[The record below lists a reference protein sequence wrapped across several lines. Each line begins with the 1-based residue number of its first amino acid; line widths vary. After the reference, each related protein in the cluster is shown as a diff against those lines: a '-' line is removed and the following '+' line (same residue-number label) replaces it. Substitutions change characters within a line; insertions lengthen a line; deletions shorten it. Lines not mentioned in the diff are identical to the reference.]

1 MTQSDPNAPGARP
14 EKQHFFDKPRNVRA
28 VLGVFFVI
36 AIITLGIDLG
46 FDRHTDH
53 PYERRV
59 GFYGIWGFVSCV
71 VLVLAARGLRR
82 LIMRGEDHY
91 GD

>member
-1 MTQSDPNAPGARP
+1 MATKKP
-14 EKQHFFDKPRNVRA
+14 EGEKDRFFDKIKNIKW
-28 VLGVFFVI
+28 VLGVFLVI
-36 AIITLGIDLG
+36 SVITLGIDLF

-53 PYERRV
+53 PFERLV

-71 VLVLAARGLRR
+71 VLVLAARELRK
-82 LIMRGEDHY
+82 LVMRKEDYY

>member
-1 MTQSDPNAPGARP
+1 MASHRP
-14 EKQHFFDKPRNVRA
+14 EGERDRFFDKTKNIKRF
-28 VLGVFFVI
+28 LGVFLVI
-36 AIITLGIDLG
+36 SVITLGVDLF

-53 PYERRV
+53 RFESLA

-71 VLVLAARGLRR
+71 VLVLAAKQLRK
-82 LIMRGEDHY
+82 LVMRGEDYY